1 LKAARRQKLA
11 IFAEICPA
19 GNFIVAMAR
28 EAYDA
33 ANKLIP
39 NNGPTK
45 SLEGFCEK

>member
-1 LKAARRQKLA
+1 LNLKAARRQKLA

-33 ANKLIP
+33 AN
-39 NNGPTK
+39 
-45 SLEGFCEK
+45 S